1 MWQSGLRGK
10 SQPKGFPSE
19 GRILPPPVADAG
31 RRNERRKAAEG
42 VKSFD
47 FRPKPAPPKERR
59 RAMEPMRHKA
69 QQAAA
74 QMRDNAELRG

>member
-1 MWQSGLRGK
+1 MVKWIVWKKPTQRL
-10 SQPKGFPSE
+10 PLE

-74 QMRDNAELRG
+74 QMRDNAEL

>member
-1 MWQSGLRGK
+1 MRKAPAKRL
-10 SQPKGFPSE
+10 PLE

-47 FRPKPAPPKERR
+47 FRP
-59 RAMEPMRHKA
+59 
-69 QQAAA
+69 
-74 QMRDNAELRG
+74 